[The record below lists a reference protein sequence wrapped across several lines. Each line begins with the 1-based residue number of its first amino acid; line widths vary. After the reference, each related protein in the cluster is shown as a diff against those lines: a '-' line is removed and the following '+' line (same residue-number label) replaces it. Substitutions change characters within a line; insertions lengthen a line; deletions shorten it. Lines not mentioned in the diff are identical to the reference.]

1 MGERQA
7 IITVNNKFRTTS
19 KILLFWCNYIF
30 LILAISR
37 VPYDIGNDNIAF
49 LIKNLGTFAC
59 SVTITGIIIHY
70 FSEHIYKAIIILV
83 LLILLLLII

>member
-7 IITVNNKFRTTS
+7 IITDNNKLRTTS

-30 LILAISR
+30 VLLALRR

-49 LIKNLGTFAC
+49 LIKNLGTFVC
-59 SVTITGIIIHY
+59 SVTITGLILHY
-70 FSEHIYKAIIILV
+70 FSEHIYKAMVILI
-83 LLILLLLII
+83 LLILLLLLT